1 ELKIF
6 IVKLYR
12 IIHLLLFSLNFV
24 KINGV
29 ISMHGKIGFFIG
41 CTVAKM
47 AREIYDSA
55 SKVLDSLNIKFEV
68 FGEDICCGMPLI
80 LSGYEGEV
88 KPIAKEVVD
97 RFAKKKVSLI
107 VTSCPACYRMF
118 SEYYPKILNR
128 NLPFEFYHFTQFVY
142 KIAKERELNLKIT
155 PTMRVTYHDP
165 CELGRYRQIYEE
177 PRALLN
183 MIQSLNLIEL
193 KLNRENSTCCGGG
206 GLLKATFPQ
215 VAVEIAKE
223 KIENEIV
230 PLSVDAI
237 ITACPACYLNFKDG
251 VRETETGIKVYNI
264 EQILAL
270 ALGGDDNE

>member
-1 ELKIF
+1 MSSYLEL
-6 IVKLYR
+6 
-12 IIHLLLFSLNFV
+12 IHLLSFGFKFCKILNGAV
-24 KINGV
+24 SV
-29 ISMHGKIGFFIG
+29 RGKIGFFVG

-47 AREIYDSA
+47 AKELYDS
-55 SKVLDSLNIKFEV
+55 VNEVFDSLNIKFEV

-80 LSGYEGEV
+80 LAGYEEEA
-88 KPIAKEVVD
+88 KPIAKEVIN
-97 RFAKKKVSLI
+97 RFAEKKISLI

-118 SEYYPKILNR
+118 SEYYPKILNE

-142 KIAKERELNLKIT
+142 KIAKERKLNLKIT

-230 PLSVDAI
+230 PLNVDAI
-237 ITACPACYLNFKDG
+237 VTACPACYLNFKDG
-251 VRETETGIKVYNI
+251 VRETKTGIKIYNI

-270 ALGGDDNE
+270 ALRGR

>member
-1 ELKIF
+1 
-6 IVKLYR
+6 
-12 IIHLLLFSLNFV
+12 
-24 KINGV
+24 
-29 ISMHGKIGFFIG
+29 MHGRIGFFIG
-41 CTVAKM
+41 CTVARI
-47 AREIYDSA
+47 ARELYDS
-55 SKVLDSLNIKFEV
+55 VNEVFDSLNIKFEV

-80 LSGYEGEV
+80 LSGYEEEV
-88 KPIAKEVVD
+88 KTIAKEVING
-97 RFAKKKVSLI
+97 FAKKEISLI

-118 SEYYPKILNR
+118 SEYYPKILNK
-128 NLPFEFYHFTQFVY
+128 NLPFKFYHFTQFAY
-142 KIAKERELNLKIT
+142 KIAKERELNLKIA

-183 MIQSLNLIEL
+183 MIQSLNLVEL

-223 KIENEIV
+223 KIENEII

-237 ITACPACYLNFKDG
+237 ITACPTCYLNFKDG
-251 VRETETGIKVYNI
+251 IEETEAGIKVYNI